1 MELKRKN
8 AMWVP
13 ESVRG
18 ICLWEVPTEHGNGFL
33 AEEPGVFL
41 CIEGVINDKSV
52 EAELEKSARYWL
64 QAGPNDY
71 IGKPYW
77 ISGARKVTNNEHDD
91 QMERMLN
98 GDIPDWEEEMRLAV
112 QNATKKGR

>member
-1 MELKRKN
+1 MEIKRKN

-18 ICLWEVPTEHGNGFL
+18 VCLWEVETSTGTGFL
-33 AEEPGVFL
+33 AESPGVFL
-41 CIEGVINDKSV
+41 CAEGVVNDKRV
-52 EAELEKSARYWL
+52 EAQVEAAARYWL
-64 QAGPNDY
+64 GAGKHDY

-77 ISGARKVTNNEHDD
+77 VTGARKVTNNEHDD
-91 QMERMLN
+91 QMERMLS

-112 QNATKKGR
+112 KDLKKGK